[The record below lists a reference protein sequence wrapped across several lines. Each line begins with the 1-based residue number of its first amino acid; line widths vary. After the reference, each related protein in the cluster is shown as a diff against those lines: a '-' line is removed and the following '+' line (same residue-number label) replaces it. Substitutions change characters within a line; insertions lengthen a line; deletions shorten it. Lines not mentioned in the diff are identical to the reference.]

1 MATHAQLRK
10 IAMSFPGAIESTK
23 HGARLGYSVPAK
35 GKDKHGKPKTS
46 GFVWSWMERVDP
58 KKPRVE
64 NRDVIAVR
72 VPTVEDKAMIMGA
85 DPELFIHDPHYN
97 NYPAVIF
104 RIADV
109 TVAQLRQLL
118 TQSYRCFAT
127 NQTASVARPPRPSK
141 KSSPRKPTSRV
152 RSTKR

>member
-10 IAMSFPGAIESTK
+10 IAMSFPGAIEGGK
-23 HGARLGYSVPAK
+23 HGARLAYSVLAK
-35 GKDKHGKPKTS
+35 GKDKHGNPKTS
-46 GFVWSWMERVDP
+46 GFVWSWMERVHP

-85 DPELFIHDPHYN
+85 EPDLFIEDPHYN

-104 RIADV
+104 RLADV

-118 TQSYRCFAT
+118 TQSYRCFAAA
-127 NQTASVARPPRPSK
+127 QPTAVVRPPR
-141 KSSPRKPTSRV
+141 SPRKPAR
-152 RSTKR
+152 RAG